1 MNRQRCGR
9 MLFCSG
15 IEVQMHG
22 FVLTVGPTCAE
33 KRGAVAPK
41 KKRGP
46 RSLAGGGP
54 RRVARRDQL
63 DLFGVAA

>member
-1 MNRQRCGR
+1 MRCQKCGR
-9 MLFCSG
+9 MLLNPG

-33 KRGAVAPK
+33 KMGAVAPK